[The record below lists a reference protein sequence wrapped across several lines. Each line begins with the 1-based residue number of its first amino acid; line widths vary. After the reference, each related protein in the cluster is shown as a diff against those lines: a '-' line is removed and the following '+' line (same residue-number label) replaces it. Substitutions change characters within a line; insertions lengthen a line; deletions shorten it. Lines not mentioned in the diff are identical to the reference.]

1 MMVLNGTGLTIVL
14 DTRQSSA
21 VISDVIFN
29 IYHSVLRPSVSLSS
43 KAPIFDSPARKRK
56 CADRS
61 SLDIFN
67 IIQEYTRLKS
77 DSRQTVSRY
86 IARKGNHGLITTR
99 RGEVATPVDK
109 LQATP
114 SGMPQATLPGMPQA
128 TPPAILFEI
137 SKNFQLFEQFAP
149 GYAPG
154 IASGNFRKKFHPWAM
169 PSAILK
175 KHLPCYAGGYASGYI
190 FSNFENFQLFEQFAP
205 GYAPG
210 VASGNFRKKFHPWA
224 TPSAI

>member
-1 MMVLNGTGLTIVL
+1 MVLNGTGLTIVL

-67 IIQEYTRLKS
+67 IIQGACNKEIMVCNDTGFVRSRSLQRHVRYTPFS
-77 DSRQTVSRY
+77 P
-86 IARKGNHGLITTR
+86 
-99 RGEVATPVDK
+99 ATPVDK

-175 KHLPCYAGGYASGYI
+175 KHLPS
-190 FSNFENFQLFEQFAP
+190 
-205 GYAPG
+205 
-210 VASGNFRKKFHPWA
+210 
-224 TPSAI
+224 TPQAMPRAVSKLVDSLTSSRILKIPMTSLIPV